1 MLNARNTCSNDN
13 HNLIHTVYNLNY
25 PIPPPRTT
33 FLHSMDTTE
42 EPSLVNKAPP
52 IYSTHLNIII
62 ISSRI
67 PLHVRQ
73 NLHQNNPIVQCWA
86 RPLDW
91 LSALSGRDNEH
102 DDVQFN
108 CFPK

>member
-1 MLNARNTCSNDN
+1 
-13 HNLIHTVYNLNY
+13 
-25 PIPPPRTT
+25 
-33 FLHSMDTTE
+33 MDTTE

-73 NLHQNNPIVQCWA
+73 PAAEPAPEQPYRAVLGASLGLAVGSLWPRQ
-86 RPLDW
+86 
-91 LSALSGRDNEH
+91 
-102 DDVQFN
+102 
-108 CFPK
+108 